1 MAFFFEFLNFVEVE
15 LVIIF
20 DLIFKFFN
28 TGVVTLLS
36 NLPSIFGSI
45 FEIMGKLFPVLD
57 IVLWKFML
65 YNFGTIILLHF
76 IGLIWKA
83 LPIV

>member
-1 MAFFFEFLNFVEVE
+1 MTFLFEFISFVETE
-15 LVIIF
+15 LMLIF
-20 DLIFKFFN
+20 DTIFVFFN

-36 NLPSIFGSI
+36 RLPGIFGRLL
-45 FEIMGKLFPVLD
+45 EYVAQLFPNAD

-65 YNFGTIILLHF
+65 YNFGLILLLHF

-83 LPIV
+83 LPIL